1 MGSEMALQD
10 YLSPDP
16 PHHHHHQPHLPSLK
30 LEDLTQN
37 VAVPA
42 AVLHPTTTT
51 VTTGDK
57 SGKTTAAQQLS
68 RTRRSTNTK
77 DRHTKVNGRGRRVR
91 MPAMCAARIFQLT
104 RELGHR
110 SDGETIEWLLRHAE
124 PSIIAATG
132 TGTQP
137 AQLCTSTP
145 SMPVSIPSLPCRP
158 TVTTAS
164 AGQFI
169 YHHLQLPVSQ
179 AHQQQQQ
186 QQLSCRLDL
195 CQPLPGLDYAV
206 AGNNHGGYQNSHY
219 NNHGFAAGENSH
231 GFTALLLQ
239 SGVSDGGNASAS
251 AEGSQGLD

>member
-16 PHHHHHQPHLPSLK
+16 PRQPHLPSLK
-30 LEDLTQN
+30 PKDLTQN
-37 VAVPA
+37 VAVPT
-42 AVLHPTTTT
+42 AVPHPTTTT
-51 VTTGDK
+51 VTTGDN
-57 SGKTTAAQQLS
+57 SGRTTAAQQLS

-179 AHQQQQQ
+179 AHNQQ

-195 CQPLPGLDYAV
+195 CQPLPGLDYSV

-219 NNHGFAAGENSH
+219 NNHGFAAAENSH

-239 SGVSDGGNASAS
+239 SGVSDGGNAAAS